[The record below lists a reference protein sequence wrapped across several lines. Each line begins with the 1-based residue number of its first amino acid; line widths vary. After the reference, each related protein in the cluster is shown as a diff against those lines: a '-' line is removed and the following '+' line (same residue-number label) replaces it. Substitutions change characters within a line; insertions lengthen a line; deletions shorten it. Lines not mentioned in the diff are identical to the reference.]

1 MGRSRS
7 RERKVK
13 KSSAARSQS
22 RDSRCSEHPYET
34 PKLLPKLIE
43 AQGKSKLKQEDL
55 CLVEYGYEPIG
66 RPVLTS
72 NAELRIS
79 REDKADGCD
88 DSVEVEKVLHLSRNS
103 EKDNTAQEAKEDKS
117 IDLEKESKSFL
128 DNLISR
134 VKKLSKE
141 DHKEMSDK
149 VVLKETEESL
159 NENKEEEMLSN
170 AIKEVKEEEDKALKI
185 AKEEKLKLKKQAK
198 EEEQRKLKLA
208 KEEEIKL
215 KKEE

>member
-1 MGRSRS
+1 MG
-7 RERKVK
+7 
-13 KSSAARSQS
+13 
-22 RDSRCSEHPYET
+22 
-34 PKLLPKLIE
+34 
-43 AQGKSKLKQEDL
+43 
-55 CLVEYGYEPIG
+55 
-66 RPVLTS
+66 
-72 NAELRIS
+72 
-79 REDKADGCD
+79 
-88 DSVEVEKVLHLSRNS
+88 EKVLHLSRNS

-141 DHKEMSDK
+141 DHKEMSYK

-159 NENKEEEMLSN
+159 NENKQEEILSN